1 MNDSHKI
8 YYNSPLGWLMIGA
21 SDIGI
26 TEIRFV
32 DQVPP
37 KPWSDHHFLIQCK
50 RELDEYF
57 TGQRQKFGVSLDLQ
71 QATPFERKVWQ
82 QLLQIP
88 YGNVLTYSDVATKIN
103 QPKAARAVGKANG
116 DNPISI
122 IIPCHRLIGRDGKLR
137 GYAGGLERK
146 QALLE
151 LEHPEVTF

>member
-1 MNDSHKI
+1 MNDPNKI

-21 SDIGI
+21 SHIGI

-32 DQVPP
+32 AQVPP
-37 KPWSDHHFLIQCK
+37 KPWSDNEFLVQCK

-57 TGQRQKFGVSLDLQ
+57 TGQRKKFGVPLDLQ
-71 QATPFERKVWQ
+71 QATDFERKVWE
-82 QLLQIP
+82 QLLHIP
-88 YGNVLTYSDVATKIN
+88 YGKVLTYTEIATKIE

-137 GYAGGLERK
+137 GYAGGVERK